1 MKKKNQSEL
10 IRIEEDYY
18 EPGFLSTIYTQDQSR
33 IYIQTLE
40 TSSIEIIFS
49 FTTQNKIQLFH
60 KILTT
65 NPILSGLL
73 STLSN
78 VEKASIMLN
87 GSQLHNIYGDLNDI
101 INQVLAKYKQDILV
115 QIMKIFGAIDIFGNP
130 IRLIQNLG
138 TGVQDFFQK
147 PIQGIIKGPLE
158 GAVGVVDGSF
168 SLVRHTVD
176 GTFGAA
182 SKITSGISKG
192 ILHITQVIIHKLT
205 LLNII

>member
-1 MKKKNQSEL
+1 MVELKKKGLNSL
-10 IRIEEDYY
+10 RIEEDYF
-18 EPGFLSTIYTQDQSR
+18 EPSYLSTIYTQDQSR

-49 FTTQNKIQLFH
+49 FTTQNKVQLFH
-60 KILTT
+60 KVLNT
-65 NPILSGLL
+65 NPVLSSLL

-87 GSQLHNIYGDLNDI
+87 GSQLHNIYGDLKEI
-101 INQVLAKYKQDILV
+101 INQVLSKYKQDTLV
-115 QIMKIFGAIDIFGNP
+115 QMMKIFGAIDIFGNP
-130 IRLIQNLG
+130 IKLIQNLG

-176 GTFGAA
+176 GTFSAA

-192 ILHITQVIIHKLT
+192 ILHITLVFVIF
-205 LLNII
+205 